1 MQSIKAQIVV
11 AMWIHAVKGVLKVTP
26 ARKEFLVPKE
36 LPDHKGLLV
45 LQALKVQPDHKV
57 LLVLKVQLV

>member
-1 MQSIKAQIVV
+1 M
-11 AMWIHAVKGVLKVTP
+11 TP

-36 LPDHKGLLV
+36 LLANKGLLV